1 MSDFRY
7 RWATD
12 IILESF
18 EIASSKDSKVSV
30 RFHFVSLGFV
40 ETVRKVIK

>member
-7 RWATD
+7 LWATD
-12 IILESF
+12 KILESF

-30 RFHFVSLGFV
+30 LFHFVSLGSV
-40 ETVRKVIK
+40 ETVRKVIE